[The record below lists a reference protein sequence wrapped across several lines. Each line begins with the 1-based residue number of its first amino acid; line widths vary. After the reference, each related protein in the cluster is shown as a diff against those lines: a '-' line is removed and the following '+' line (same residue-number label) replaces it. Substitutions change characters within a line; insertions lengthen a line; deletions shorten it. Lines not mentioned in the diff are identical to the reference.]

1 MSVFCAMSPVLKTLA
16 SLVSI
21 NSINPEWGGPG
32 EGAVADFVEAFFA
45 DLDVEVDRHEI
56 LTERENVMIRL
67 QGIDSRRAVVL
78 EAHMDTVSVDG
89 MTIPPFD
96 PTVEDGKMYGRG
108 SCDTK
113 AGLAGMM
120 HAIRAIAES
129 GAPPP
134 VDVYLASV
142 IDEEYAFRGVLG
154 AIDWFSNRTILPEA
168 AVVTEPTEMRLVR
181 ANKGCLRWKIE
192 TVGVS
197 AHSSKPHLGKNAITA
212 MAEVI
217 GRLDEYHTSLQVR
230 SHPLLGSPT
239 ACVGVIEGGDQVNF
253 VPERCTISLDR
264 RMLPGEKSD
273 DLLEE
278 YRRIFS
284 DCGDC
289 EVIVHPAEISDE
301 AMETA
306 ESELVVKVGSDVLSG
321 MGLNSE
327 PCGVPFGCDVTKLSR
342 AGTPGVIFGPGS
354 IDQAHGAVEY
364 VDTNE
369 VELAFAFYRD
379 FLLNYGA

>member
-16 SLVSI
+16 SLISI

-56 LTERENVMIRL
+56 LTGRENVMIRL
-67 QGIDSRRAVVL
+67 QGIDSSRAVVL

-154 AIDWFSNRTILPEA
+154 VIDWFSNRTVLPEA
-168 AVVTEPTEMRLVR
+168 AVV
-181 ANKGCLRWKIE
+181 
-192 TVGVS
+192 
-197 AHSSKPHLGKNAITA
+197 
-212 MAEVI
+212 
-217 GRLDEYHTSLQVR
+217 
-230 SHPLLGSPT
+230 
-239 ACVGVIEGGDQVNF
+239 
-253 VPERCTISLDR
+253 
-264 RMLPGEKSD
+264 
-273 DLLEE
+273 
-278 YRRIFS
+278 
-284 DCGDC
+284 
-289 EVIVHPAEISDE
+289 
-301 AMETA
+301 
-306 ESELVVKVGSDVLSG
+306 
-321 MGLNSE
+321 
-327 PCGVPFGCDVTKLSR
+327 
-342 AGTPGVIFGPGS
+342 
-354 IDQAHGAVEY
+354 
-364 VDTNE
+364 
-369 VELAFAFYRD
+369 
-379 FLLNYGA
+379 